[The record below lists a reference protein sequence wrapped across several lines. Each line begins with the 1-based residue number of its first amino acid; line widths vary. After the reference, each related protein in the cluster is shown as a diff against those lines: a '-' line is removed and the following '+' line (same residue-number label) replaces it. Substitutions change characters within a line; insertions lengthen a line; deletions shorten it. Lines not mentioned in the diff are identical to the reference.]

1 MWDHRSVDVKTGKLD
16 ATGMRFGIVVGRFN
30 DVVSQR
36 LLEGAVDSLLR
47 HGARDADLVVAW
59 VPGSFEIPIAARE
72 LAEHGNVDAVICLG
86 VVIRGETSH
95 YDLVAGEAARG
106 VGAVHAA
113 TGVPAT
119 FGVVTAESLAQ
130 ALDRAGGKAGNKG
143 ADAAM
148 AAVEMVSLLRASGAP
163 GRLAGAPPPELP
175 GGLGLGAHAA
185 GADLRLDQAAGAEDV
200 HRLEVGHEASPSCAA
215 WNGSRCCPTSGPFR
229 RRRSAETWCC
239 DLPGKRSSADTDGTA
254 Y

>member
-1 MWDHRSVDVKTGKLD
+1 MWDHAGVDVKTGKLD

-30 DVVSQR
+30 DIVSQR

-59 VPGSFEIPIAARE
+59 VPGSFEIPVAARE

-86 VVIRGETSH
+86 VVIRGQT
-95 YDLVAGEAARG
+95 ARG

-119 FGVVTAESLAQ
+119 FGVVTAESLEQ

-143 ADAAM
+143 ADAAL
-148 AAVEMVSLLRASGAP
+148 AAVEMVSLLRA
-163 GRLAGAPPPELP
+163 
-175 GGLGLGAHAA
+175 
-185 GADLRLDQAAGAEDV
+185 V
-200 HRLEVGHEASPSCAA
+200 
-215 WNGSRCCPTSGPFR
+215 R
-229 RRRSAETWCC
+229 RPRPARRSAA
-239 DLPGKRSSADTDGTA
+239 S
-254 Y
+254 